1 MLHKTPLGIVI
12 DKILSKCSLK
22 STDQK
27 NMPKTPPKFFFQKK
41 ALLNFSSKSTMRRC
55 HPEHWKEISPGRR
68 VY

>member
-27 NMPKTPPKFFFQKK
+27 NMPKTPPKFLLQK
-41 ALLNFSSKSTMRRC
+41 AVLNFSSKNTMRRC
-55 HPEHWKEISPGRR
+55 HPTHCQKFVPMKRL
-68 VY
+68 Y